1 MPNSFLSAGGTAIE
15 NLFDLGNRVALITGG
30 TGVLGTV
37 FAETLA
43 SQGADIVLLDV
54 DESKCALRAREI
66 AESTGRR
73 VLGIA
78 ADVASE
84 DDVKNSVNLAEKT
97 LGRIDILVN
106 NAAAQPAGMFAQ
118 MEDYPLEVWNRVMAV
133 NLTGH
138 FLMSRAVGP
147 LMVRNGRGSIINIS
161 SIYGVVAPDQ
171 RIYDGLGFNTP
182 PAYAASKAGVLGL
195 TRYLATYWSN
205 KGIRVNALTP
215 GGVFRDH
222 QEPFLTRYS
231 SRVPLGRMADQK
243 ELRGAILY
251 LASDASS
258 YVTGQN
264 LIVDGGLTTW

>member
-1 MPNSFLSAGGTAIE
+1 M
-15 NLFDLGNRVALITGG
+15 ALITGG

-43 SQGADIVLLDV
+43 SQGADVVLLDV
-54 DESKCALRAREI
+54 DENKCALRA
-66 AESTGRR
+66 AELAKSTGREA
-73 VLGIA
+73 LGIGG
-78 ADVASE
+78 DVASE
-84 DDVKNSVNLAEKT
+84 EDVRNSVAAAVKKF
-97 LGRIDILVN
+97 GHIDILVN
-106 NAAAQPAGMFAQ
+106 NAAAQPAGMFAP
-118 MEDYPLEVWNRVMAV
+118 MESYPLEVWNRVMAV

-138 FLMSRAVGP
+138 FLMSREVGSR
-147 LMVRNGRGSIINIS
+147 MVEKGRGSIINIA

-171 RIYDGLGFNTP
+171 RIYDGLAFNTP
-182 PAYAASKAGVLGL
+182 PVYAASKAGVLGL
-195 TRYLATYWSN
+195 TRYLSTYWSSH
-205 KGIRVNALTP
+205 GIRVNAITP

-222 QEPFLTRYS
+222 KEPFLSRYS

-251 LASDASS
+251 LASDAGS